1 MKGIILAGGLGTRL
15 YPTTRAVSKQ
25 LMAVYDKPLVYYPLS
40 VLMLSDIREILVITT
55 PEDLPDYQELLGDGS
70 QLGLRIQ
77 YYEQEYPNGL
87 AEAFLLGED
96 FIGDDS
102 VCLVLGDNVFYGNYF
117 SGFLKDARK
126 QVETSGG
133 AVVFGYPVQNPRSFG
148 VVEFDSDKKVLSIEE
163 KPQNPKSNYAVPGLY
178 FYDNSVVEIAKN
190 VGISERGEL
199 EITSVNHTYL
209 DRGQLRVSPLGR
221 GMVWLDTGTPA
232 SLLKAANFVQSV
244 QSLQGFYIA
253 CIEEIAW
260 QMGFID
266 LDQLEALGRELE
278 KTEYGQYLLEIV
290 ANEKGRKI

>member
-40 VLMLSDIREILVITT
+40 VLMLSDIREILIITT
-55 PEDLPDYQELLGDGS
+55 PEDLTNYRELLGDGS
-70 QLGLRIQ
+70 QLGLCIQ
-77 YYEQEYPNGL
+77 YREQEYPNGL

-117 SGFLKDARK
+117 SGFLKDARN

-133 AVVFGYPVQNPRSFG
+133 AVIFGYPVQNPRAFG
-148 VVEFDSDKKVLSIEE
+148 VVEFDSDKKVISIEE
-163 KPQNPKSNYAVPGLY
+163 KPQKPKSNFAVPGLY
-178 FYDNSVVEIAKN
+178 FYDNSVVDIAKN
-190 VGISERGEL
+190 VKASERGEL

-209 DRGQLRVSPLGR
+209 DRGELRVSLLGR

-260 QMGFID
+260 QQGFID
-266 LDQLEALGRELE
+266 LAQLELLGKELE

-290 ANEKGRKI
+290 ANEREKM